1 MAKKKK
7 LEAEGV
13 STEEKIKAAASV
25 VFTQKG
31 YAATRTR
38 DIAEASGINLALLNY
53 YFRSKEKLFD
63 IVMQEKMSKFF
74 GVVAGVVEDSSTS
87 LEEKTI
93 KIVNNYL
100 DLLDAN
106 PDLPIFILSEI
117 RANPAR
123 FASRFPVSRITESE
137 LMKQIKK
144 KKPELHPVHFLMN
157 LLGLIVFPFIMKP
170 VLKES
175 GIMNE
180 KVFSS
185 LMVIRRDLIPK
196 WVKAFLKTA

>member
-7 LEAEGV
+7 IEVEGV
-13 STEEKIKAAASV
+13 STEDKIKAAASV

-63 IVMQEKMSKFF
+63 IVMHEKMNKFF
-74 GVVAGVVEDSSTS
+74 GVVAGVVEDSSTT
-87 LEEKTI
+87 LEEKTAT
-93 KIVNNYL
+93 IVNNYL
-100 DLLDAN
+100 DMLSAN

-123 FASRFPVSRITESE
+123 FALRFPLSRIVDSE
-137 LMKQIKK
+137 FMKQIKK
-144 KKPELHPVHFLMN
+144 KRPDLHPVQFLMN

-170 VLKES
+170 VLQES
-175 GIMNE
+175 GIMSE
-180 KVFSS
+180 TVFSAQ
-185 LMVIRRDLIPK
+185 MIVRRELIPK
-196 WVKAFLKTA
+196 WIKAFLKTA